1 MKQKRWVSYLFS
13 ANERADRVFLR
24 CVCILVPIV
33 VLWTLFT
40 SIFHET
46 VARIYPGCPIFRLTG
61 LYCPGC
67 GGTHA
72 LRALAHGQVADS
84 LRLHPLALPA
94 VAFTA
99 VFLVTL
105 LLNKLSNG
113 RTPKPHFRRIY
124 LVILI
129 ALLLY
134 HVIAANVG
142 GELIW

>member
-1 MKQKRWVSYLFS
+1 MKLPPFNRKNLVSL
-13 ANERADRVFLR
+13 
-24 CVCILVPIV
+24 CLVLGFFATACV
-33 VLWTLFT
+33 VLLLIPPGSKNAHWLPRCW
-40 SIFHET
+40 FHEW
-46 VARIYPGCPIFRLTG
+46 TG

-67 GGTHA
+67 GGTRA

-84 LRLHPLALPA
+84 LRLHPLVLPA

-142 GELIW
+142 GELI